1 MGKVPGGVQVAAKM
15 WGWDSNIQS
24 QSTPQVNSVPSTTYI
39 YIYIIKNF
47 LKKRERER
55 KDLRGKDTKTFLSRG
70 MPVKFLST

>member
-39 YIYIIKNF
+39 YIKLKTF
-47 LKKRERER
+47 KKKRERER